1 MGNGPGLGYLCAR
14 VQDLE
19 RECLPILVHVGG
31 VVHLEEARHVPH
43 TSDLVSRW
51 YVASISRCNC
61 ESGSSSSSSSSS
73 SSTTTTTT
81 TTVGREI
88 EIERVVDLRVKRQ
101 DRSTLS
107 MSRVRVGVRLLPS
120 FKCIHVENRNIHGSP
135 CSQLLV
141 AQSDTTQVPAQLI
154 LSALL
159 VAIGF
164 EIVRT
169 TSLHR

>member
-61 ESGSSSSSSSSS
+61 ESGSSSSSSS
-73 SSTTTTTT
+73 

>member
-61 ESGSSSSSSSSS
+61 ESGSSSSSSS
-73 SSTTTTTT
+73 

-120 FKCIHVENRNIHGSP
+120 FKCIHVENRNIRGFP
-135 CSQLLV
+135 CSQSLV
-141 AQSDTTQVPAQLI
+141 AQSDSTQVPAQLI

-164 EIVRT
+164 ENVRT
-169 TSLHR
+169 TSLHCLQRKTNTTM